1 MKTYFTI
8 ANKVWKIL
16 GYILAALFF
25 AMMVVVFW
33 QVFCRFV
40 LKDSSGWTSES
51 SMIIFVWTIYLGA
64 ALAIHSGQQIAMT
77 MVVLK
82 LKSPVREI
90 VKILAALICEL
101 MYVLLTWSAIVCMD
115 MFAKVTTPSLG
126 LPVPI
131 AYASMLV
138 SGVVMVFFGIEEILK
153 PIMAIREKKAAQA
166 DEKKKRGEQDP
177 WK

>member
-40 LKDSSGWTSES
+40 LKDSSGWTSEA
-51 SMIIFVWTIYLGA
+51 SMLIFVWTIYLGA

-77 MVVLK
+77 ILILK
-82 LKSPVREI
+82 LKSPVKEC
-90 VKILAALICEL
+90 VKILAAVLCEA
-101 MYVLLTWSAIVCMD
+101 MYVLLTWSAIVCID
-115 MFAKVTTPSLG
+115 KFARVTTPSLG
-126 LPVPI
+126 LPMPI

-138 SGVVMVFFGIEEILK
+138 AGVVMIIFGIEEILK
-153 PIMAIREKKAAQA
+153 PIKALRERKNG
-166 DEKKKRGEQDP
+166 GE
-177 WK
+177 